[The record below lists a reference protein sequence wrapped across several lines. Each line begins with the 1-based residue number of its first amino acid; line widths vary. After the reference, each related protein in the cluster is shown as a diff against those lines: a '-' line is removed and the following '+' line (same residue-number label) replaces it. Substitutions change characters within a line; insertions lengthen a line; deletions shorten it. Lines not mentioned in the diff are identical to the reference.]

1 MRDLAEM
8 HTIHV
13 EVTNACHLRCA
24 NCTRHIGHHK
34 KPFFMDLET
43 VERAIDSLEGFPG
56 RVGLMGGEPFLHP
69 QIKEIIEIF
78 AKKTERRKRHIWTA
92 GFKWEENKD
101 LIYEHFDEDYITYND
116 HTAPGKHQPLLVAID
131 DVVEDKELADE
142 LINNCWVQ
150 EQWSA
155 SITPKG
161 GFFCEVAAS
170 LDYLLDGPGG
180 VPIEKGW
187 WKQSLDA
194 FKDQMATSCRK
205 CSAPIPLPHES
216 DGFGGRTGPT
226 KDTISK
232 SNYEI
237 LKERSLKVQKGN
249 YKILNTKFTKEDIIK
264 NSFSWTPSRYRD
276 FISHSSEDS
285 SKHRLLS
292 PETKIKAR

>member
-1 MRDLAEM
+1 MQ
-8 HTIHV
+8 
-13 EVTNACHLRCA
+13 
-24 NCTRHIGHHK
+24 K
-34 KPFFMDLET
+34 KLN
-43 VERAIDSLEGFPG
+43 EGN
-56 RVGLMGGEPFLHP
+56 V
-69 QIKEIIEIF
+69 IF
-78 AKKTERRKRHIWTA
+78 GQT

-101 LIYEHFDEDYITYND
+101 LIYEHFDEDYVTYND

-161 GFFCEVAAS
+161 GFCEVAAS

-194 FKDQMATSCRK
+194 FKNQMATSCRK

-249 YKILNTKFTKEDIIK
+249 YKILNTKFTNEDIIK
-264 NSFSWTPSRYRD
+264 IHFLGHLQGTEILFHIALKTVVNIVSLVPRQ
-276 FISHSSEDS
+276 
-285 SKHRLLS
+285 K
-292 PETKIKAR
+292 

>member
-1 MRDLAEM
+1 M
-8 HTIHV
+8 I
-13 EVTNACHLRCA
+13 
-24 NCTRHIGHHK
+24 
-34 KPFFMDLET
+34 
-43 VERAIDSLEGFPG
+43 
-56 RVGLMGGEPFLHP
+56 
-69 QIKEIIEIF
+69 
-78 AKKTERRKRHIWTA
+78 A

-155 SITPKG
+155 SITPMW
-161 GFFCEVAAS
+161 FFCEVAAS

-194 FKDQMATSCRK
+194 FKNQMATSCRK

-226 KDTISK
+226 KD
-232 SNYEI
+232 N
-237 LKERSLKVQKGN
+237 L
-249 YKILNTKFTKEDIIK
+249 
-264 NSFSWTPSRYRD
+264 
-276 FISHSSEDS
+276 
-285 SKHRLLS
+285 
-292 PETKIKAR
+292 